1 MHRLGM
7 VSADTPNVGCRFIP
21 PTLAKEKALL
31 NGVERPMLPLSVS
44 KPLVVGS
51 RIDAMG
57 FAVSAFQDGSQV
69 LLKSDGVAHRPPC
82 QFCLR
87 PRSEGKVHGPI
98 QVGEP

>member
-1 MHRLGM
+1 M
-7 VSADTPNVGCRFIP
+7 VSADTPDVGCRFLP

-31 NGVERPMLPLSVS
+31 KGIEGPALPLRVS
-44 KPLVVGS
+44 KPLVVWG
-51 RIDAMG
+51 RVDATG
-57 FAVSAFQDGSQV
+57 FAVSAFQHGSQV

-98 QVGEP
+98 QIGEP